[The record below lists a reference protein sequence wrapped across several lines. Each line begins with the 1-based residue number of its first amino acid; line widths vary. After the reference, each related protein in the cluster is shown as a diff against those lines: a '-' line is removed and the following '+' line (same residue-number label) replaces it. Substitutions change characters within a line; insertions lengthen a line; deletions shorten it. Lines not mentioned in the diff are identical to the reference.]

1 MTGGDIH
8 IIGGGA
14 SGLAA
19 AVTATRLHCRVFIHE
34 ANDRV
39 GKKLLATGNGK
50 CNLTN
55 IDIEKK
61 YYHSNSIETV
71 EQILNGS
78 PALVANFFKSIGLHT
93 MVEQGRVYPY
103 SKRAG
108 SVLDTLRSALGGNVE
123 LRLGKQADPFEFTGG
138 VLILSTGGLND
149 ASGNIARF
157 LEAHG
162 HTVHPPFPA
171 LTALKVKHAALPSL
185 KGIRVKPCKLT
196 LNGVSDTGEVQ
207 FTEYGLSGIPAMQL
221 SGFVKGPTEVHID
234 LLPDMSDE
242 EARRFLNERALLNLS
257 EPYTGLFHKNLGA
270 VLSKERADLKDFVL
284 PVTGVMGYNHAQV
297 TGGGLALDEID
308 PATMES
314 KLCKRLFV
322 TGELLDVYGDCGGYN
337 LHWAWTTGILAGRAA
352 ARTLRR
358 SETII

>member
-1 MTGGDIH
+1 MAGGDIH

-19 AVTATRLHCRVFIHE
+19 AVTASRLHSRVFIHE

-55 IDIEKK
+55 TDIDIK
-61 YYHSNSIETV
+61 YYHSNSPETA
-71 EQILNGS
+71 EQILNSS
-78 PALVANFFKSIGLHT
+78 PALVADFFKSVGLHT

-108 SVLDTLRSALGGNVE
+108 SVLDTLRSALGRDVE
-123 LRLGKQADPFEFTGG
+123 LRLGKQADPFDFTGG
-138 VLILSTGGLND
+138 VLILATGGLNG
-149 ASGNIARF
+149 ASDNIARF
-157 LEAHG
+157 LKSLG
-162 HTVHPPFPA
+162 HTVYPPFPA
-171 LTALKVKHAALPSL
+171 LTPLKVKHAALPSL

-221 SGFVKGPTEVHID
+221 SGYVQGPTEVHVD
-234 LLPDMSDE
+234 LLPEMTDDE
-242 EARRFLNERALLNLS
+242 ANSFLNERASLNLS
-257 EPYTGLFHKNLGA
+257 EPYMGLFHKNLGA
-270 VLSKERADLKDFVL
+270 VLSKERANLKDFVM
-284 PVTGVMGYNHAQV
+284 PVTGVMGYGHAQV
-297 TGGGLALDEID
+297 TGGGLDVDEID

-314 KLCKRLFV
+314 RLRKRLFV

-352 ARTLRR
+352 VKRLLTSGDDA
-358 SETII
+358 